1 MLLIIRLLL
10 NYGSVKQ
17 ITPLSSQTF
26 IHSVAF
32 MNEVHTLIRVCDEIK
47 VIIVIL
53 KASDKKVISLTPGEK
68 SDVCVY

>member
-32 MNEVHTLIRVCDEIK
+32 MNEVHTLICVCDEIK

-53 KASDKKVISLTPGEK
+53 KASDKKVISLTPGEN